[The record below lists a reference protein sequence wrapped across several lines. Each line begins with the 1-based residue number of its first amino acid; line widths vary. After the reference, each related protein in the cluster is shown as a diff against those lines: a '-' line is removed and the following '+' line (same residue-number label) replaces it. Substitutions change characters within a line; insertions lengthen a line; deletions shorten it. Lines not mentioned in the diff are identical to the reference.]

1 MKYICL
7 RRLRSAGR
15 CAESLGGVSRRFSG
29 PSNDNMLCINGCE
42 QLFTLHPIDSDPLRR
57 DIYKSCKMGER
68 CESKTRGHS
77 PEKGSDTQWCWCCCR
92 PNISSTHPSFCFRP
106 LRSPP
111 QHLPVHQQPPAQ
123 LKRKLWHF
131 KDYLCLSSAAEP
143 SPPSSSPFF
152 FSISFEMMQISTN
165 LYRCIHKYP
174 ASSEN
179 VHVEKKKKKKNQ
191 RPFKK
196 GNRNII
202 SIFSFRCLNWHEE
215 YNQISLLT
223 VTHMLLQEREK
234 YHLPAYI
241 SCQDGFLLLLLFLF
255 LFFFGRSVFIM
266 VPLFKL

>member
-92 PNISSTHPSFCFRP
+92 PNISPTHPSFCFRP

-111 QHLPVHQQPPAQ
+111 QHLPVHQPPPAQ

-143 SPPSSSPFF
+143 SLPPP
-152 FSISFEMMQISTN
+152 
-165 LYRCIHKYP
+165 L
-174 ASSEN
+174 
-179 VHVEKKKKKKNQ
+179 
-191 RPFKK
+191 
-196 GNRNII
+196 
-202 SIFSFRCLNWHEE
+202 
-215 YNQISLLT
+215 
-223 VTHMLLQEREK
+223 
-234 YHLPAYI
+234 
-241 SCQDGFLLLLLFLF
+241 
-255 LFFFGRSVFIM
+255 LFFFLS
-266 VPLFKL
+266 LLK

>member
-1 MKYICL
+1 MVLVLLSPQYLLDTSVIL
-7 RRLRSAGR
+7 L
-15 CAESLGGVSRRFSG
+15 
-29 PSNDNMLCINGCE
+29 PSV
-42 QLFTLHPIDSDPLRR
+42 T
-57 DIYKSCKMGER
+57 
-68 CESKTRGHS
+68 
-77 PEKGSDTQWCWCCCR
+77 
-92 PNISSTHPSFCFRP
+92 IS
-106 LRSPP
+106 P

-179 VHVEKKKKKKNQ
+179 VHVGKKKKKKNQ

>member
-1 MKYICL
+1 
-7 RRLRSAGR
+7 
-15 CAESLGGVSRRFSG
+15 
-29 PSNDNMLCINGCE
+29 
-42 QLFTLHPIDSDPLRR
+42 
-57 DIYKSCKMGER
+57 
-68 CESKTRGHS
+68 
-77 PEKGSDTQWCWCCCR
+77 
-92 PNISSTHPSFCFRP
+92 
-106 LRSPP
+106 
-111 QHLPVHQQPPAQ
+111 
-123 LKRKLWHF
+123 
-131 KDYLCLSSAAEP
+131 
-143 SPPSSSPFF
+143 
-152 FSISFEMMQISTN
+152 MMQISTN

-255 LFFFGRSVFIM
+255 PFFWQVRVHYGAIIQVVKNLTDQQLLYLQSATSVEHRVEPQRFNSRSTFFHQLNPCRPSQTPATIELHVTPMLPPISRS
-266 VPLFKL
+266 PWYWSIWAL